1 MKRLSIQD
9 FKGKTT
15 SEKSAKINASI
26 EFIKGG
32 VADYCHNGAGK
43 TPPPSRNVICSG
55 GQY

>member
-9 FKGKTT
+9 FKGKAA
-15 SEKSAKINASI
+15 SEKSTKITANI

-43 TPPPSRNVICSG
+43 TPPPSNSMCSYH
-55 GQY
+55 Q